1 MASYIINLGAQMQFE
16 AKNSNG
22 IVLNLKKAFNSE
34 YEDDKTFL
42 LRFASNQRRE
52 NNTSINTKCNGSFVQ
67 SIKKANILDE
77 LSNQNK
83 DQKTTYLSQW
93 IEDGFGNI
101 ELGKLTSLQLNLLN
115 KLTLKLREV
124 ADNLNDY
131 TISEIFNYNSK
142 GGHYYTEYKLLTAKN
157 QLIPYFLLN
166 FIMHTIEEETK
177 LDASVNSLYTMI
189 YVKFPELLS
198 KYALMWQ
205 FTLNQPMDINFMKS
219 GLNYLADILDKHPLH
234 KFDMI
239 SDYLPSCKVS
249 PDAKLYFAYGS
260 NMDHKQMKA
269 RCPSAKFIG
278 CESLKNFEYYIDR
291 RGVASLKPKYGATA
305 SGVIWDIQDT
315 SDWEVLDHYEGV
327 KSGIY
332 QRHAINAKFYGH
344 LETFQIYISNTLKEG
359 NPRPGYQENI
369 SKSLVSLESM
379 YKKEISDMN
388 KINKELSME
397 LGLDDY
403 DFPFRLWQSEMTKWL
418 GAKNV

>member
-1 MASYIINLGAQMQFE
+1 ML
-16 AKNSNG
+16 
-22 IVLNLKKAFNSE
+22 V
-34 YEDDKTFL
+34 
-42 LRFASNQRRE
+42 
-52 NNTSINTKCNGSFVQ
+52 
-67 SIKKANILDE
+67 E
-77 LSNQNK
+77 LSDQNK

-93 IEDGFGNI
+93 VEDGFGNI

-142 GGHYYTEYKLLTAKN
+142 GAHYYTEYKLLNAKN

-166 FIMHTIEEETK
+166 FMMRAIEEETK

-198 KYALMWQ
+198 KFALMWQ
-205 FTLNQPMDINFMKS
+205 FTLNQPMDINFMRS
-219 GLNYLADILDKHPLH
+219 GLIYLADILDKHPLH
-234 KFDMI
+234 RFDMI

-249 PDAKLYFAYGS
+249 PGAKLYFAYGS

-379 YKKEISDMN
+379 YKKEISDIN

>member
-1 MASYIINLGAQMQFE
+1 MARYIIDLGEQMQFE
-16 AKNSNG
+16 AKDSNE
-22 IVLNLKKAFNSE
+22 IVLNLKKALNCA

-42 LRFASNQRRE
+42 LRFASKQRRE
-52 NNTSINTKCNGSFVQ
+52 NNTSISTKCNGSFVQ
-67 SIKKANILDE
+67 SIKKANLLDE
-77 LSNQNK
+77 LSDQNK

-93 IEDGFGNI
+93 VEDGFGNI

-142 GGHYYTEYKLLTAKN
+142 GAHYYTEYKLLNAKN

-166 FIMHTIEEETK
+166 FMMRAIEEETK

-198 KYALMWQ
+198 KFALMWQ
-205 FTLNQPMDINFMKS
+205 FTLNQPMDINFMRS
-219 GLNYLADILDKHPLH
+219 GLIYLADILDKHPLH
-234 KFDMI
+234 RFDMI

-249 PDAKLYFAYGS
+249 PGAKLYFAYGS
-260 NMDHKQMKA
+260 NMDHKQMIA

-379 YKKEISDMN
+379 YKKEISDIN

>member
-1 MASYIINLGAQMQFE
+1 MARYIIDLGEQMQFE
-16 AKNSNG
+16 AKDSNE
-22 IVLNLKKAFNSE
+22 IVLNLKKALNCA
-34 YEDDKTFL
+34 YEDDKTFS
-42 LRFASNQRRE
+42 LRFASKQRRE
-52 NNTSINTKCNGSFVQ
+52 NNTSISTKCNGSFVQ
-67 SIKKANILDE
+67 SIKKANLLVE
-77 LSNQNK
+77 LSDQNK

-93 IEDGFGNI
+93 VEDGFGNI

-142 GGHYYTEYKLLTAKN
+142 GAHYYTEYKLLNAKN

-166 FIMHTIEEETK
+166 FMMRAIEEETK

-198 KYALMWQ
+198 KFALMWQ
-205 FTLNQPMDINFMKS
+205 FTLNQPMDINFMRS
-219 GLNYLADILDKHPLH
+219 GLIYLADILDKHPLH
-234 KFDMI
+234 RFDMI

-249 PDAKLYFAYGS
+249 PGAKLYFAYGS

-379 YKKEISDMN
+379 YKKEISDIN

>member
-1 MASYIINLGAQMQFE
+1 MARYIINLGAQMQFE
-16 AKNSNG
+16 AKDSNE
-22 IVLNLKKAFNSE
+22 IVLNLKKALNCA
-34 YEDDKTFL
+34 YEDDKTFS
-42 LRFASNQRRE
+42 LRFASKQRRE
-52 NNTSINTKCNGSFVQ
+52 NNTSINTKSNGSFVQ
-67 SIKKANILDE
+67 SIKKANLLVE
-77 LSNQNK
+77 LSDQNK

-93 IEDGFGNI
+93 VEDGFGNI
-101 ELGKLTSLQLNLLN
+101 ELGKLTSLQLNLSN
-115 KLTLKLREV
+115 KLILKLREV

-142 GGHYYTEYKLLTAKN
+142 GAHYYTEYKLLNAKN

-166 FIMHTIEEETK
+166 FMMRAIEEETK

-198 KYALMWQ
+198 KFALMWQ
-205 FTLNQPMDINFMKS
+205 FTLNQPMDINFMRS
-219 GLNYLADILDKHPLH
+219 GLIYLADILDKHPLH
-234 KFDMI
+234 RFDMI

-249 PDAKLYFAYGS
+249 PGAKLYFAYGS

-379 YKKEISDMN
+379 YKKEISDIN